1 MSTDLLPDTA
11 ASLALAVY
19 TLNAGV
25 QRDLK
30 AFLARREFSQGSSQ
44 TTLQA
49 KTGGRIFRASKDGFG
64 LCATGAGQYK
74 GDLFLIF
81 RGTTTANNNADMVT
95 DARIGIERSTS
106 GLPVHIGFNHT
117 FKSMLPEIRSFIAE
131 SKITGTVH
139 CIGHSL
145 GGAVATLAADWAAS
159 SLSLPVKLYTFGQP
173 RVGLTF
179 FSSMLTQ
186 KLGSK
191 NIHRVFHTTDPVPMV
206 PVFPYLHTPLPG
218 YGHRKI
224 SENPIISGEA
234 HRMTAYTKGLG
245 NSWES
250 LVSAPPINNHEAA
263 IEEWLRSNANSNPM
277 CPKTFE
283 WLENAIIW
291 LLKKQLSTLT
301 VGLQWAAMGI
311 HTFLDK
317 VAWILAKGIEIGEKC
332 AEYVKLFIRKVMK
345 ILGLNYQEGVT
356 SISHAFLRY
365 LLQSLV
371 KRANDLAINAI
382 RGLAG

>member
-1 MSTDLLPDTA
+1 MSKELSPSIA
-11 ASLALAVY
+11 ASIAENIYTVNGTDSVALK
-19 TLNAGV
+19 T
-25 QRDLK
+25 
-30 AFLARREFSQGSSQ
+30 FLSSKIFSKGPGQ
-44 TTLQA
+44 TTLQG

-64 LCATGAGQYK
+64 LCAKGAGQYN

-95 DARIGIERSTS
+95 DARIGIERSTT

-145 GGAVATLAADWAAS
+145 GGAVASLAADWAAS

-245 NSWES
+245 SSWES

-317 VAWILAKGIEIGEKC
+317 VAWLLAKGIEIGDKC

-345 ILGLNYQEGVT
+345 ILGLKYQEGVT

-371 KRANDLAINAI
+371 KRANDLAVNAI
-382 RGLAG
+382 RGLAR